1 MQTSKDAYSIFQEST
16 LRKTQLRI
24 FNLKI
29 VFAQKVMEIS
39 WKLSSWLPF
48 LRRLMRARLPNRKH
62 SRAVFSTVETSR
74 HELQVFGVWRD
85 LVCDESTSVENECP
99 TLVPPKRGSSVR
111 CQLSQDIL
119 RPSWLR
125 PRRAVSPLLSPHC
138 VLIMTFSGLATWSDQ
153 PSLDCSFFGPGVL
166 KNVWDQEDFLMPE
179 LDGLCIRGLSQ
190 KNPTHILVWRMYYTR
205 SSYKNVGSSTLF
217 KQNS

>member
-29 VFAQKVMEIS
+29 VFAQKEMEVS
-39 WKLSSWLPF
+39 WKTESLIAF
-48 LRRLMRARLPNRKH
+48 LKTPDACQTAKPPAH
-62 SRAVFSTVETSR
+62 STAVFSTVETSR
-74 HELQVFGVWRD
+74 HELQIFGVWRD

-119 RPSWLR
+119 RPSRLR

-166 KNVWDQEDFLMPE
+166 KNVWDQEDFL
-179 LDGLCIRGLSQ
+179 
-190 KNPTHILVWRMYYTR
+190 RMTWTDCAFAVCLRRTLLTYSCVECTIQGHHKR
-205 SSYKNVGSSTLF
+205 MVGS
-217 KQNS
+217 